1 MSRKSVS
8 IVIDIEAL
16 RHLASRVD
24 SLTVRGVLGLAAV
37 DAVNAVAR
45 RADTSLRRGENRDI
59 NLTDA
64 YIEART
70 TLVPAL
76 TLPTATIT
84 TWGDLTILG
93 HYPRRQLT
101 QAASKRAKGD
111 PSRGIAAGTKQA
123 GLQVSIRRSAAVSE
137 PRWFTMRL
145 REGSASGSKTGVFVR
160 DGDKKVRHIHGPS
173 PYSLFRHQVG
183 AQESAVKDD
192 LTRSAVA
199 AVADRVEKTLR

>member
-8 IVIDIEAL
+8 IVIDAEAL

-70 TLVPAL
+70 TLAPAL
-76 TLPTATIT
+76 TQPTATIRT
-84 TWGDLTILG
+84 RGDLTILG
-93 HYPRRQLT
+93 HYPRQQLT

-123 GLQVSIRRSAAVSE
+123 GLQVSIKRSAAVSE

-145 REGSASGSKTGVFVR
+145 RAGSASGSKTGVFVR
-160 DGDKKVRHIHGPS
+160 DGDKVQHIYGPS

-183 AQESAVKDD
+183 AQESAIADD
-192 LTRSAVA
+192 LTRNAVA